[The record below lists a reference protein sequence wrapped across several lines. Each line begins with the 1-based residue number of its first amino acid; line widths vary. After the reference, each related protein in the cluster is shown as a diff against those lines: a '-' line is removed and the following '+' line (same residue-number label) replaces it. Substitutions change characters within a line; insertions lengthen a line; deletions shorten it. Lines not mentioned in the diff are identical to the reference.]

1 LNTRAIAREFQ
12 RAIRISVLVAVP
24 KRGVCYMKKKLA
36 LKKDTLRDLAIP
48 DLKRVVGA
56 SDTSNPTDTCF
67 APTDLCGAGSGMCDT
82 MYM

>member
-1 LNTRAIAREFQ
+1 
-12 RAIRISVLVAVP
+12 
-24 KRGVCYMKKKLA
+24 MKKKLT

-48 DLKRVVGA
+48 ELKHVVGA